1 MTDGREFPYR
11 SFEIGDFLKQPKKS
25 LVEKP
30 EPKAHG
36 PGLQMSLRL
45 YLVDEKVFVP
55 MMLHLRAGRKEI
67 PASYRAAF
75 LLANERVRGVDYS
88 EIETK
93 RFYKTHIP
101 KGWHQNIID
110 PGLPANDPNQNRH
123 DPLDWTVTDFD
134 DFIRQTC
141 KLWNIDLGREEGLL

>member
-1 MTDGREFPYR
+1 MADGKEFPYR
-11 SFEIGDFLKQPKKS
+11 SFEVSDFLKRLKKS
-25 LVEKP
+25 PVEKP
-30 EPKAHG
+30 EPKTNG
-36 PGLQMSLRL
+36 SGLHLSLRL
-45 YLVDEKVFVP
+45 YLVEEKVFVP
-55 MMLHLRAGRKEI
+55 MELHLRAGRKDV

-75 LLANERVRGVDYS
+75 LLANERVRGIDYS

-110 PGLPANDPNQNRH
+110 LGLPASDPNQNRH
-123 DPLDWTVTDFD
+123 EPLDWTITDFA

-141 KLWNIDLGREEGLL
+141 KLWNIDLKREEGLL